1 MPFSAH
7 WPSLDSTEQ
16 RTVAGLRLLLCSAAL
31 VVLWIDP
38 TQPET
43 NAPETYAALA
53 LYTVYSAALYGA
65 SLVESLGAVSFR
77 RFEHWIDIA
86 WCALLVGL
94 SGGPRSLFFVLFFFP
109 ILMASFRWGFRAGFA
124 ATVVSTALVLLV
136 SAAVA
141 LSEGAIDLNRFL
153 LRPVYLGV
161 LGWVISQRGGF
172 ETLLKRRLALLKEIG
187 RLSNPRLG
195 TDRTIGSSLERLRA
209 FYDAD
214 DCLLLT
220 AGAADEGVRLRR
232 ATRDAP
238 ERSYHEDPLPAE
250 LASTLLA
257 PPAGHALV
265 YPGAREGRAWP
276 WSAAVLQAD
285 VESGA
290 PVVPDAA
297 LVERL
302 AEWFGPGFFVTVP
315 VIGHGRV
322 VGRLY
327 LSGAP
332 RRVGIGDADFLL
344 QVVDVLLPLL
354 ENMRLVDRLAA
365 DAAEDERRKIA
376 RDVHDSVIQ
385 PYIGLQIGLS
395 ALERQL
401 GSGARSSEDALRAAS
416 DGVRRLLAVTDSGI
430 EDLRDFVARLRG
442 GEVTTKG
449 FAAIAERYAR
459 KFTELTGIAV
469 EVEAAEGP
477 LVNDRLAAELF
488 QMMAEGLS
496 NVRRHTEAKRATL
509 RLSESDGALLLAIEN
524 DGRARGEPPTFVPRS
539 LADRAKALQGW
550 VEVQAHGAG
559 GTRVLVTIPL

>member
-7 WPSLDSTEQ
+7 WPSADSTEQ
-16 RTVAGLRLLLCSAAL
+16 RTVAGLRLLLSSAAL
-31 VVLWIDP
+31 VVVWIDP
-38 TQPET
+38 TQPES
-43 NAPETYAALA
+43 NAPETYAALS

-94 SGGPRSLFFVLFFFP
+94 SGGPNSLFFVLFFFP
-109 ILMASFRWGFRAGFA
+109 ILMASFRWGFRAGLA
-124 ATVVSTALVLLV
+124 ATAVSTALVLLV
-136 SAAVA
+136 SGAVV
-141 LSEGAIDLNRFL
+141 LREGDVDLNRFL
-153 LRPVYLGV
+153 LRPVYLAV
-161 LGWVISQRGGF
+161 LGWVISWRGGF
-172 ETLLKRRLALLKEIG
+172 DTLLKRRLALLKEIG

-220 AGAADEGVRLRR
+220 SAADEGVRVRR
-232 ATRDAP
+232 ATRAAP
-238 ERSYHEDPLPAE
+238 ERSYREDPLPAE

-265 YPGAREGRAWP
+265 FPGAREGRAWP

-290 PVVPDAA
+290 PVVADAA

-332 RRVGIGDADFLL
+332 RRVGIGDVDFLL

-365 DAAEDERRKIA
+365 DAAENERRKIA

-401 GSGARSSEDALRAAS
+401 ESGARSSEEALRGAA

-430 EDLRDFVARLRG
+430 EDLRGFVARLRG
-442 GEVTTKG
+442 AEVTTKG
-449 FAAIAERYAR
+449 FAAIAESYAR

-469 EVEAAEGP
+469 EVEAADGAV
-477 LVNDRLAAELF
+477 VNDRLAAELF

-524 DGRARGEPPTFVPRS
+524 DGARWPEPPAFVPRS
-539 LADRAKALQGW
+539 LAGRAKALQGW
-550 VEVQAHGAG
+550 VAVQALGAG